1 MWMNGNSTHRWYLSG
16 QSLWKK
22 THSFV
27 KNNIMLLCDSSI
39 PLTFLM
45 KNVHS
50 FIFHFKKKVKQSKC
64 LSTREWES
72 RLWSIHSGVS
82 YSKESNELGL
92 RAAMWT

>member
-1 MWMNGNSTHRWYLSG
+1 
-16 QSLWKK
+16 
-22 THSFV
+22 
-27 KNNIMLLCDSSI
+27 MLLCDSSI

-50 FIFHFKKKVKQSKC
+50 FIFHLKKKVKQSKC

-92 RAAMWT
+92 RAAMWTKKYIIMSEQSNNTTFIKFKNKEN